1 MNQRSLNTLVAEDVM
16 KFIDNKPLELD
27 KHQLHLQYP
36 TNPQFPPLQI
46 KGEREKNKA
55 ILRWVPRSADME
67 SIRKFLEE
75 TCNSSWENVPVADI
89 QYAMVPGVVL
99 VEFKNPTG

>member
-1 MNQRSLNTLVAEDVM
+1 M

-36 TNPQFPPLQI
+36 TNPQCPPLQI
-46 KGEREKNKA
+46 KGEREKNKV
-55 ILRWVPRSADME
+55 IFRWVPRSADME

-75 TCNSSWENVPVADI
+75 TCNSTCSWENVPVADI

-99 VEFKNPTG
+99 VEFTKPIG